1 MTARAQAG
9 GACRAPWRWAAAP
22 PSCARAGS
30 PRPLRA
36 PRSGAGSAGPP
47 RLPRAQ
53 DFAPG
58 GRRRFTFLSCAPSAF
73 PARPAEGGAG
83 ATLGELRGWAAAGCG
98 LRPWPG
104 ALVRVVSR
112 GPKPRAAGGAQPPA
126 MCPLH
131 GGPAPGPCT
140 VARQRP
146 VGPKPGHAD
155 PGPGIRAE
163 ARFLLRAPR
172 AAVRFPFRTT
182 QLHVPLLFAPDSLGL
197 SFPVCRTRV
206 LSETI
211 RLFQTGMQPS
221 KFLL

>member
-22 PSCARAGS
+22 PSCSRAGS

-53 DFAPG
+53 DCTGRSASLYFFVLRPFSLPGPAGRGRRWSDTRGAAGLG
-58 GRRRFTFLSCAPSAF
+58 GRRV
-73 PARPAEGGAG
+73 RPAALAG
-83 ATLGELRGWAAAGCG
+83 SSGPCW
-98 LRPWPG
+98 
-104 ALVRVVSR
+104 SR

-211 RLFQTGMQPS
+211 RLLQTGMQPS